1 MIGSID
7 SDSNSNDAKDGKETP
22 VLEKMLAEEV
32 ITQNIKGGSF
42 IKEMKAAKESN
53 DSRKGNMTTNVSGLA
68 GNKTAA
74 AFAWD
79 DLDLKELNDTAQDR
93 DNMVDID
100 SQFLEFSPFPK
111 DRSAFKIPETQASNN
126 WNIDNDNENEL
137 MTQDKLNATFNNNC
151 YKLFFNGD
159 IDTTASIQAT
169 ENFTQFADFK
179 NLIQN
184 QIDGLNNAEEEAEAE
199 KSMLGVKVMKQK
211 FLFLI
216 GTNDM
221 SYFKKLLF

>member
-1 MIGSID
+1 MKGSID
-7 SDSNSNDAKDGKETP
+7 SDSNSNDAKEGKETP

-68 GNKTAA
+68 GNKTSA

-79 DLDLKELNDTAQDR
+79 DVDLKELNDTAQD
-93 DNMVDID
+93 DHTQVDID
-100 SQFLEFSPFPK
+100 YSQFLEFSPYPK
-111 DRSAFKIPETQASNN
+111 DRSAFKIPETQESNN
-126 WNIDNDNENEL
+126 WKIDNEIENEL
-137 MTQDKLNATFNNNC
+137 LTQDKLNATFNNNC
-151 YKLFFNGD
+151 YKLFFHGD

-169 ENFTQFADFK
+169 ENFTQFKDFK

-199 KSMLGVKVMKQK
+199 KSMLAVKVMKR
-211 FLFLI
+211 
-216 GTNDM
+216 
-221 SYFKKLLF
+221 KLLFLSGRNFYFIFFKN